1 MIILEDSRQQIWDGD
16 KHRNIH
22 RYCEQTGIQI
32 IRQKLPYGDYAI
44 AMEDENGIVYE
55 NLVRLEY
62 ERQCHG
68 IYFEKDV
75 PVAVEVRAYYQIPKS
90 VSKKRTKTMLSGE
103 TRPLKRPDTDNVL
116 KSILDAMNG
125 FAFYD
130 DSQVTDISASKYYS
144 DAPRVE
150 VTVKEVVYE

>member
-1 MIILEDSRQQIWDGD
+1 MSGKQAHFIIPGEPKGKGRPRFS
-16 KHRNIH
+16 
-22 RYCEQTGIQI
+22 TGMTKGGKPFTTV
-32 IRQKLPYGDYAI
+32 RSPD
-44 AMEDENGIVYE
+44 DTIVYE

-68 IYFEKDV
+68 IYFEKDI
-75 PVAVEVRAYYQIPKS
+75 PVAVSICAYYSIPKS
-90 VSKKRTKTMLSGE
+90 TSKKRADMMRNHHV
-103 TRPLKRPDTDNVL
+103 RPTIRRGDIDNL
-116 KSILDAMNG
+116 IKIILDACNRI
-125 FAFYD
+125 AYYD

>member
-1 MIILEDSRQQIWDGD
+1 MSGKQAHFIIPGEPKGKGRPRFS
-16 KHRNIH
+16 
-22 RYCEQTGIQI
+22 TGMTKGGKPFTTV
-32 IRQKLPYGDYAI
+32 RSPD
-44 AMEDENGIVYE
+44 DTIVYE

-68 IYFEKDV
+68 IYFEKDI
-75 PVAVEVRAYYQIPKS
+75 PVAVEVRAFYQIPKS